1 MTRSPRQAWD
11 IKRFWQTLTYF
22 EAVPFLNCLQRLFFG
37 QSNVPVQPPLKENK
51 MMTTVL
57 VINANSSVG
66 QKVITHLLN
75 RQFKVRVLEKNLE
88 LTHNTFADPVEIFA
102 FENVTPAIFESVST
116 VINCS
121 PLLNEWEYQELID
134 LAQQYLLSPDQTI
147 FDFTQPTEDLKT
159 IWGAVDDVV
168 MGGVSSS
175 QIQLSSVAEGTVC
188 DRAIFSGQVST
199 ANNGGFASVRTRNFS
214 PPLNLANYEGI
225 EIRIKGD
232 GKRYKLITRCEGK
245 WDGLSYCYSFD
256 TLNNTP
262 QTLRIPFPQ
271 FIPVFR
277 AKTVPEVGKFDATSV
292 YSLQL
297 MHSKFEYDG
306 DLNPT
311 FSPGFFC
318 LEIEKIKAYASTVTP
333 QWLEIQPV
341 LNSTFPHSVESL
353 LRQSGLNY
361 RLISYSEIDS
371 DIESTVQSVVA
382 AIAS

>member
-37 QSNVPVQPPLKENK
+37 QSDVLVQLPLKENK

-57 VINANSSVG
+57 VMNANSSVG
-66 QKVITHLLN
+66 EKVITHLLN
-75 RQFKVRVLEKNLE
+75 RQFKVRVLEKKLGVAP
-88 LTHNTFADPVEIFA
+88 NTFADPVEVLTV
-102 FENVTPAIFESVST
+102 ENITPAIFDSVSM

-121 PLLNEWEYQELID
+121 PLSNEWEYQELLN
-134 LAQQYLLSPDQTI
+134 LAQQYLLSPDPTI

-175 QIQLSSVAEGTVC
+175 QIQFSRDCAV
-188 DRAIFSGQVST
+188 FSGQVST

-214 PPLNLANYEGI
+214 QPLNLANYQGI
-225 EIRIKGD
+225 EISIKGD

-262 QTLRIPFPQ
+262 QTLRIPFQ
-271 FIPVFR
+271 QLIPVFR
-277 AKTVPEVGKFDATSV
+277 AKTVPEVGKFDPTSV

-306 DLNPT
+306 GLNPT

-318 LEIEKIKAYASTVTP
+318 LEIETIKAYTSKVRP
-333 QWLEIQPV
+333 QWIEIQPV
-341 LNSTFPHSVESL
+341 LNSAFCNAVESL

-361 RLISYSEIDS
+361 RLISCSEIDS
-371 DIESTVQSVVA
+371 DIESTLQS
-382 AIAS
+382 IIDS

>member
-57 VINANSSVG
+57 VMNANSSVG
-66 QKVITHLLN
+66 EKVITHLLN
-75 RQFKVRVLEKNLE
+75 RQFKVRVLGKKLGVAPN
-88 LTHNTFADPVEIFA
+88 NFADPVEVLTV
-102 FENVTPAIFESVST
+102 ENITPAIFDSVSM

-121 PLLNEWEYQELID
+121 PLSNEWEYQELFN
-134 LAQQYLLSPDQTI
+134 LAQQYLLSPDPTI
-147 FDFTQPTEDLKT
+147 FDFTQPTDDLKT
-159 IWGAVDDVV
+159 TWGAVDDVV

-175 QIQLSSVAEGTVC
+175 QIQVSRDC
-188 DRAIFSGQVST
+188 AIFSGQVST

-214 PPLNLANYEGI
+214 PPLNLAHYEGI

-256 TLNNTP
+256 TLNNTL
-262 QTLRIPFPQ
+262 QTLRIPFQ
-271 FIPVFR
+271 QCIPVFR
-277 AKTVPEVGKFDATSV
+277 AKTVPEVGKFDPTSV

-306 DLNPT
+306 GLNPT

-318 LEIEKIKAYASTVTP
+318 LEIETIKAYTSKVRP
-333 QWLEIQPV
+333 QWIEIQPV
-341 LNSTFPHSVESL
+341 LNSAFCNAVESL
-353 LRQSGLNY
+353 LHQSGLNY
-361 RLISYSEIDS
+361 RLISCSEIDS
-371 DIESTVQSVVA
+371 DIESTLQS
-382 AIAS
+382 IIDS

>member
-1 MTRSPRQAWD
+1 M
-11 IKRFWQTLTYF
+11 
-22 EAVPFLNCLQRLFFG
+22 
-37 QSNVPVQPPLKENK
+37 
-51 MMTTVL
+51 
-57 VINANSSVG
+57 
-66 QKVITHLLN
+66 
-75 RQFKVRVLEKNLE
+75 
-88 LTHNTFADPVEIFA
+88 
-102 FENVTPAIFESVST
+102 

-121 PLLNEWEYQELID
+121 PLSNEWEYQELFN

-147 FDFTQPTEDLKT
+147 FDFTQPTDDLKT
-159 IWGAVDDVV
+159 TWGAVDDVV

-175 QIQLSSVAEGTVC
+175 QIQLSC
-188 DRAIFSGQVST
+188 DCAIFSGQVST

-214 PPLNLANYEGI
+214 PPLNFANYEGI

-262 QTLRIPFPQ
+262 QTLRIPFQQ

-277 AKTVPEVGKFDATSV
+277 AKTVPEVGKFDTTSV

-306 DLNPT
+306 GLNPT

-318 LEIEKIKAYASTVTP
+318 LEIETIKAYTSKVRP

-341 LNSTFPHSVESL
+341 LNSAFCNSIESL

-361 RLISYSEIDS
+361 CLISCSEIDS
-371 DIESTVQSVVA
+371 TLQLIVDS
-382 AIAS
+382 